1 LLDRLPGRKATTR
14 IRLVMGGMLLAHAA
28 VALAAAQEPAAKPE
42 ESPDS
47 VPVLKHRDAVK
58 PEAELPAIEKPENIV
73 LTITQGTPVQV
84 ILDEEVRVREVGQP
98 IHGKVV
104 ESVYAF
110 DQVVIP
116 VGSAVTGHIKEIA
129 GISSGA
135 RTLAI
140 LDADFTPERK
150 VELEFN
156 EITLPSGKSIAI
168 HTVVT
173 PGSGQVIQFV
183 TSTSNKTKSG
193 LRSAAAQKTQQ
204 AKEEA
209 KHEWDQALKMVNEPG
224 KMHRLTRYAV
234 AKLPVHPQYLEAGS
248 VYFAELQE
256 PLEFGSEPLTRENT
270 SRIGVPAADSLVRV
284 RLLGGLDS
292 KTAKR
297 GDEVEAALSQPLFDE
312 KLLVLPQD
320 TRLKGTVIQARGAR
334 MFHRNGELRINFRE
348 LVLPSGLE
356 EKIVSNVEGVEAG
369 KDGNVKLDSEGG
381 AKATTSNTRYVTTA
395 ISVGLAAISQ
405 HGDET
410 HAGVS
415 DPGGSAGARIAGG
428 AGGFKL
434 VGIVLGAT
442 VHSRA
447 FGAAMGA
454 YGAAMAIY
462 RNFIARGQEIVFPKN
477 TAMAVGIGSRVGA
490 AGSAGKGGT
499 K

>member
-1 LLDRLPGRKATTR
+1 MDRLPGRKATTR

-28 VALAAAQEPAAKPE
+28 VALAAGQEPAAKPE

-47 VPVLKHRDAVK
+47 VPVLKHRDALK
-58 PEAELPAIEKPENIV
+58 PEAAPPAIEKPKNIV

-84 ILDEEVRVREVGQP
+84 ILDEEVRVREVGQA

-116 VGSAVTGHIKEIA
+116 VGSGVTGHIKRIA

-156 EITLPSGKSIAI
+156 EITLPSGKSMAI

-183 TSTSNKTKSG
+183 TSTSNKTKNG

-224 KMHRLTRYAV
+224 KMHRFTRYVV
-234 AKLPVHPQYLEAGS
+234 AKLPVHPQYLETGS

-256 PLEFGSEPLTRENT
+256 PLEFGSEPLTQENT
-270 SRIGVPAADSLVRV
+270 SRIGIPAADSLVRV

-297 GDEVEAALSQPLFDE
+297 GDAVEAALSQPLFDE

-369 KDGNVKLDSEGG
+369 KDGHVKLDSEGG
-381 AKATTSNTRYVTTA
+381 AKATTSNTRYVSTA

-405 HGDET
+405 HGDEA

-434 VGIVLGAT
+434 VGIVLGAA

-454 YGAAMAIY
+454 YGAAMSIY
-462 RNFIARGQEIVFPKN
+462 SNFIARGQEIVFPKN

-490 AGSAGKGGT
+490 MGSAGKGGT
-499 K
+499 E